1 MLFKGSRYIGV
12 GEATLTA
19 ADGREVRYTKMR
31 FIPRTAG
38 RFGHVVAESERLD
51 HIAFRY
57 YRDPERFWRV
67 CDANN
72 ALWPDDLVDEAG
84 KTIVIPPSEG

>member
-1 MLFKGSRYIGV
+1 MLFKGSRYSGV
-12 GEATLTA
+12 GEATLTTP
-19 ADGREVRYTKMR
+19 DGREIRYTRTR
-31 FIPRTAG
+31 FIPQTTG

-51 HIAFRY
+51 HIAWRY
-57 YRDPERFWRV
+57 YRDAEHFWRV

-72 ALWPDDLVDEAG
+72 VLWPDDLVDEAG